1 MAVTEGA
8 MRIVFQDASGT
19 RRDVVLEARTEAL
32 DISTD
37 PRQQIYVPAGVAT
50 LEEDDKLQIEFKG
63 DTAGTFDEGST
74 FRIPVRIQ
82 NKRTGVVRETYLV
95 YGDFGLSTT
104 NQTEGTSWTALT
116 GGYTVNAQERVRL
129 GHSTAVNSRIYVSLV
144 LST

>member
-8 MRIVFQDASGT
+8 MRIIFQDASGT
-19 RRDVVLEARTEAL
+19 RRDVVLEARTEVL

-37 PRQQIYVPAGVAT
+37 PRQQLFVPAGSLT
-50 LEEDDKLQIEFKG
+50 LEEDDKMQIEFKG

-82 NKRTGVVRETYLV
+82 NKRTNVVRETYLT

-104 NQTEGTSWTALT
+104 NQAEGTSYTPLT

-129 GHSTAVNSRIYVSLV
+129 GHATAVNSRIYVALV

>member
-8 MRIVFQDASGT
+8 MRTIFQDASGT
-19 RRDVVLEARTEAL
+19 RRDVVFEARTESL

-37 PRQQIYVPAGVAT
+37 PRQQIYVPAGEAT
-50 LEEDDKLQIEFKG
+50 LEEDDKLQLEFKG

-104 NQTEGTSWTALT
+104 NQNEGTAWTALT
-116 GGYTVNAQERVRL
+116 GGYTIGAQERLRL
-129 GHSTAVNSRIYVSLV
+129 GHATAVNSRIYVALV